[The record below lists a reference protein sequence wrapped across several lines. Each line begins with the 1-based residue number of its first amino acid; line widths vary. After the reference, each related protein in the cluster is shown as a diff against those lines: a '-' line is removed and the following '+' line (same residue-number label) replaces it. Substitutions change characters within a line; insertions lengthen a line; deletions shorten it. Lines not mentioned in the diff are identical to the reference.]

1 MILYGVRWE
10 EKENGG
16 FTRSEFIKPEE
27 AISKAKEL
35 KTEGKFNVNIKLV
48 DSRTSEFKGDLS
60 FE

>member
-10 EKENGG
+10 EVENNG
-16 FTRSEFIKPEE
+16 FTRSEFVKPEE

-35 KTEGKFNVNIKLV
+35 KAEGKFNVNIKLV
-48 DSRTSEFKGDLS
+48 DSKTSEFKGELS